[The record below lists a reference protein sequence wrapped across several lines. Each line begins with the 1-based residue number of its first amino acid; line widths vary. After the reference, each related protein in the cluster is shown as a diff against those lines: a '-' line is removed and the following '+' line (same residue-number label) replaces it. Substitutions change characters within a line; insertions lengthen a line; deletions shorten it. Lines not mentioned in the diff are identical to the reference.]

1 MRLVLIVRI
10 VPVSTLYFF
19 SRTGSPSELRTVLP
33 FESFFLTQFLRSSP
47 IPPVTSTVV
56 KNIGEIPFVPATS
69 VVANVTTILAGLGS
83 QGLIGLVAIWV
94 LYEIWS
100 KR

>member
-1 MRLVLIVRI
+1 MEVLDKVRNWCKGLAELG
-10 VPVSTLYFF
+10 VSVAALLIIL
-19 SRTGSPSELRTVLP
+19 EVLGAG
-33 FESFFLTQFLRSSP
+33 T
-47 IPPVTSTVV
+47 
-56 KNIGEIPFVPATS
+56 IPFVPATS